1 MLHKAPAS
9 PLHPCPNPPLSLTAA
24 AAKSSHAH
32 PPQPSLTPWPR
43 GARALL
49 RLDPR
54 RSRLLLPRG
63 RRLRRLLRPR
73 HVHEPRI
80 DLPDDLFFG
89 SSAASRMPSR
99 RPLLGA
105 DLSFFFLG
113 YTSPP
118 AKFVA
123 SPSSIDSS
131 EPLYV
136 SSCASPYLFLVDR
149 LLCRRL
155 LASLTVPPPPLWSP
169 ARLPCFLCFFSTHT
183 AGPKC
188 KAP

>member
-9 PLHPCPNPPLSLTAA
+9 TFQPCPNPPLSLTAA

-32 PPQPSLTPWPR
+32 PPQPSLAPWPR

-49 RLDPR
+49 WLDPR

-73 HVHEPRI
+73 RVHESRI

-89 SSAASRMPSR
+89 SSSASWTPSR

-113 YTSPP
+113 STSPP

-123 SPSSIDSS
+123 SPSLFDSS

-136 SSCASPYLFLVDR
+136 SSRASLYLFLVDR

-155 LASLTVPPPPLWSP
+155 LACLTVPPLSLWSP
-169 ARLPCFLCFFSTHT
+169 ARLPCFLCFFSTH
-183 AGPKC
+183 A
-188 KAP
+188 APHL

>member
-73 HVHEPRI
+73 RVHEPRI

-89 SSAASRMPSR
+89 SSSASWTPSR

-113 YTSPP
+113 STSPP

-136 SSCASPYLFLVDR
+136 SSCASLYFFLVSAASV
-149 LLCRRL
+149 LLMP
-155 LASLTVPPPPLWSP
+155 AMSLSSFGVVSGTRECGFVLCINRAPPP
-169 ARLPCFLCFFSTHT
+169 
-183 AGPKC
+183 
-188 KAP
+188 